1 MATAGKTG
9 VAMRAMG
16 RQGLMAS
23 MQGYGCMGLT
33 AFYGAALEDEEGL
46 KVCLS
51 MEKRV
56 YILERTCTRE
66 SIDMERE
73 RGRVGEKERAR
84 ARASQRTRKRD

>member
-1 MATAGKTG
+1 MTTAEKTG

-23 MQGYGCMGLT
+23 MQCYGCMGLT

-56 YILERTCTRE
+56 YILERKCTQK

-73 RGRVGEKERAR
+73 SGRVGEKERAR
-84 ARASQRTRKRD
+84 ARESENQKAR